1 MLKWLQHFNLCEN
14 IRINQEREEF
24 ESLRSEMKYYLR
36 KEEERAKMNL
46 IFQNASKEDN
56 KEEDEKKGIPVVPP
70 LQIDEDGIALG
81 KVSLTNFNKKQQQ
94 EKK

>member
-24 ESLRSEMKYYLR
+24 ESLRSEMRYYMR
-36 KEEERAKMNL
+36 KEQERAKQNL
-46 IFQNASKEDN
+46 ISQNASKE
-56 KEEDEKKGIPVVPP
+56 ERKGIPVVPP

-81 KVSLTNFNKKQQQ
+81 KVSLTNFNKKPQ
-94 EKK
+94 